1 MDNFLIGV
9 LASLTASLI
18 GYIVCLCIKKV
29 KSHSV
34 QESDL
39 DVELKFSFKFK
50 KISIKLFRTSLYFQI
65 DCSSSC
71 FYYTTN
77 WYRYSKIIYL

>member
-29 KSHSV
+29 KSHSLC
-34 QESDL
+34 ESDL

-50 KISIKLFRTSLYFQI
+50 KNKH
-65 DCSSSC
+65 
-71 FYYTTN
+71 
-77 WYRYSKIIYL
+77 